1 MTTESTEPQ
10 YAAHTGRITL
20 THADTQPDA
29 QAGGRSGATTW
40 WADGTTSYV
49 LHFRS
54 GPVHGWTMADEADTA
69 IQAVDSLRAGEELD
83 SPRLWAALRDVR
95 RLRNRLEALE
105 SELILYAREEAAEG
119 RARLNLREIGEVTGT
134 HFSTV
139 AERVE
144 RLTRGAHP
152 AFRHWLVQGTPRAD
166 MHTGQDGRQ

>member
-20 THADTQPDA
+20 THADAQPAEDI
-29 QAGGRSGATTW
+29 GGRHGATTW
-40 WADGTTSYV
+40 WNDGTTSYV

-54 GPVHGWTMADEADTA
+54 GQVHGWTMADEADTA
-69 IQAVDSLRAGEELD
+69 IHAVDSLRAGEDMNSE
-83 SPRLWAALRDVR
+83 RLWNALRDVR

-105 SELILYAREEAAEG
+105 SELILYAREEASEG
-119 RARLNLREIGEVTGT
+119 RAKLNLREIGEVTGT

-139 AERVE
+139 AERIE

-166 MHTGQDGRQ
+166 MHAGQDDPR